1 MSRGSS
7 GLDSGSNSSSGGIEE
22 WLVRDMARNPA
33 AEYLDLNRRTG
44 RRAPGH
50 VRVCDRTSHRVA
62 EASAGD
68 ATGVA
73 SDPDGLGSE
82 RNRSRVIQHQ
92 AGQPGRGRR
101 FASSQQRPAP
111 GELAFVQLD
120 AKAKARLKRVG
131 LRTDVRAPNAVSL
144 LESQR
149 IDSLVAAGDEAM
161 IAAGLPKRVPQA
173 LPEL

>member
-1 MSRGSS
+1 MSRASS

-22 WLVRDMARNPA
+22 GLVRDMARNPG
-33 AEYLDLNRRTG
+33 AEYFDLNRRAG
-44 RRAPGH
+44 RRAHGH
-50 VRVCDRTSHRVA
+50 VRVSDRTSHRVT

-68 ATGVA
+68 TTGVA

-101 FASSQQRPAP
+101 FASSEQRPAP
-111 GELAFVQLD
+111 GEVTLVQLD
-120 AKAKARLKRVG
+120 AEAQPGLIRVG
-131 LRTDVRAPNAVSL
+131 LGADVRAPNAVSL

-161 IAAGLPKRVPQA
+161 IAAGLPNCVPQA

>member
-1 MSRGSS
+1 MSRASS

-22 WLVRDMARNPA
+22 GLVRDMARNPG
-33 AEYLDLNRRTG
+33 AEYLDLNRRAG
-44 RRAPGH
+44 RRARGH
-50 VRVCDRTSHRVA
+50 VRASDRTSHRVT

-73 SDPDGLGSE
+73 RDPDGLGAE
-82 RNRSRVIQHQ
+82 RNRARVVHHQ

-120 AKAKARLKRVG
+120 AKAKARLIRVG
-131 LRTDVRAPNAVSL
+131 LGADVRAPDAVPL

-173 LPEL
+173 